1 MNQLRE
7 GFGNIDIYLFDQI
20 LKGHYKN
27 CHKIIDLGCGNGR
40 NLVWF
45 LKHGYEVYGI
55 DQDPHAIDAVRD
67 LVTRLAPELA
77 FNNFRVGAIDQNIP
91 FEYESFDLVI
101 CNAVLHFAENQH
113 HFDLML
119 HTAWELLKPDGQLFV
134 RTASSIGIEHLIEP
148 IGDGR
153 YLLPD
158 NSELFLVDMKMLL
171 AFKEK
176 INAIQYEHI
185 KTTNVQNL
193 RAMTTW
199 CLQK

>member
-1 MNQLRE
+1 
-7 GFGNIDIYLFDQI
+7 
-20 LKGHYKN
+20 
-27 CHKIIDLGCGNGR
+27 
-40 NLVWF
+40 
-45 LKHGYEVYGI
+45 
-55 DQDPHAIDAVRD
+55 
-67 LVTRLAPELA
+67 
-77 FNNFRVGAIDQNIP
+77 
-91 FEYESFDLVI
+91 LVI

-119 HTAWELLKPDGQLFV
+119 RTAWELLKPDGHLFV
-134 RTASSIGIEHLIEP
+134 RTASSIGIEHLIKP
-148 IGDGR
+148 IGNGR

-158 NSELFLVDMKMLL
+158 NSERFLVDMKMLM

-176 INAIQYEHI
+176 TNAIQYEMI

>member
-1 MNQLRE
+1 MNPLRE
-7 GFGNIDIYLFDQI
+7 EFGNIDIYLFDQL

-45 LKHGYEVYGI
+45 LKNGYEVYGI
-55 DQDPHAIDAVRD
+55 DQDAHAIDAVRD
-67 LVTRLAPELA
+67 LATRLASELA
-77 FNNFRVGAIDQNIP
+77 FNNFRVGTIDQNIP

-119 HTAWELLKPDGQLFV
+119 HTAWELLKPDGHLFV
-134 RTASSIGIEHLIEP
+134 RTASSIGIEHLIKP
-148 IGDGR
+148 IGNGR

-158 NSELFLVDMKMLL
+158 NSERFLVDMKMLM

-176 INAIQYEHI
+176 TNAIQYEMI